1 MEIFFQIIKLL
12 YRIKYWLIIMPV
24 VAALGAV
31 YQTRNMVRTY
41 EVNTTI
47 YTGIASGFTIES
59 GVEPGR
65 IDWSSVNNG
74 MDNLISII
82 KSKNTLHE
90 VSLRLYA
97 QNMIYGDSSESNN
110 YIQANN
116 YKELLRITPKE
127 VRALI
132 DKSSIDST
140 ISNLKKYEQASPK
153 NFVYGLFNW
162 YHRHYSFT
170 ALSNIEVKRIF
181 DSDMLDIKYSADDPG
196 IAYNTLVILNEEFV
210 KQYKL
215 LRFGETNDVVEYF
228 RRELARLSD
237 KLKQSEDSLTRYYV
251 DKKIINYE
259 EQTKQ
264 VTALARDYE
273 LMYYDA
279 LLRYTSASTSVGQLE
294 IRIEGQVKAIQN
306 NTVFLQKLN
315 SLSEISSRIVRFKSI
330 QTDTLN
336 ISPANRKLLDE
347 YRLQEKIAEDD
358 LRSFTSMLNNQK
370 YSKDGVAS
378 AGYVD
383 QWVTSVISRE
393 KASAELKV
401 MEEVRKSL
409 ESEYGYYSPIGSTL
423 KRKERDISFT
433 EQSYLSVL
441 TSLNAALM
449 RQKTLQMSSANLKA
463 INPPLLPVSPIPTA
477 RKVIV
482 LSTYFGTFVFIIAFF
497 ILLELFDRTIRDKAR
512 AERITNTKVL
522 GAFPK
527 ENLLRYRRYNKQYEE
542 IATNYLAN
550 ALIPFLNTGER
561 PDIINFISSGSEYGK
576 SYLAEKLVRYWEE
589 RGLRVKL
596 LSWHDGISPESRE
609 FILSRKFSE
618 LYEFANEDIIIV
630 EHKSILESSI
640 PVGLL
645 REAAINLI
653 VVRADKV
660 WREIDATAL
669 DRLKQ
674 QAQNAPVTLYLNH
687 VSRDVATNF
696 MGLLPPVNK
705 FRKFIYK
712 LTQLGLTSR

>member
-12 YRIKYWLIIMPV
+12 YRIKYWLIILPA
-24 VAALGAV
+24 VAALLAV
-31 YQTRNMVRTY
+31 YQTRHMTRTY
-41 EVNTTI
+41 EVGTTI

-59 GVEPGR
+59 GADPGR
-65 IDWSSVNNG
+65 IDWGSVNNG

-97 QNMIYGDSSESNN
+97 QNMIYGDSTENNN
-110 YIQANN
+110 YIQSNN

-132 DKSSIDST
+132 DKSSVDST
-140 ISNLKKYEQASPK
+140 ISNLKKYEQASPT

-162 YHRHYSFT
+162 YHRHYSYT
-170 ALSNIEVKRIF
+170 ALSKIDVKRIF

-215 LRFGETNDVVEYF
+215 LRFGETNDVVDYF

-237 KLKQSEDSLTRYYV
+237 KLKQSEDSLTSYYV
-251 DKKIINYE
+251 DKKIINYG

-273 LMYYDA
+273 LLYYDA

-294 IRIEGQVKAIQN
+294 MRIESQVKAIQN
-306 NTVFLQKLN
+306 NTIFLQKLKN
-315 SLSEISSRIVRFKSI
+315 LSDISSRIIRFKSM
-330 QTDTLN
+330 QSDSTN
-336 ISPANRKLLDE
+336 ISPLNKKMLDE
-347 YRLQEKIAEDD
+347 YNAQQKIAEDD
-358 LRSFTSMLNNQK
+358 LHSFSSMLSDQK
-370 YSKDGVAS
+370 YTKDGVAS
-378 AGYVD
+378 AAYVD
-383 QWVTSVISRE
+383 QWVSAVIMRE
-393 KASAELKV
+393 KSSAELKV
-401 MEEVRKSL
+401 MEDVRKSL
-409 ESEYGYYSPIGSTL
+409 EAEYGYYSPIGSTL

-441 TSLNAALM
+441 TSLNAALL

-463 INPPLLPVSPIPTA
+463 INPPLFPVSPIPTA

-482 LSTYFGTFVFIIAFF
+482 LSTYFATFIFIIAFF
-497 ILLELFDRTIRDKAR
+497 ILLELFDRTVRDKSR

-527 ENLLRYRRYNKQYEE
+527 ENMLRYRRYNKQYEE

-550 ALIPFLNTGER
+550 ALIPYLNTGER

-596 LSWHDGISPESRE
+596 VSWHDGISPESRE

-630 EHKSILESSI
+630 EHRSILESSI

-645 REAAINLI
+645 REASINLI

-660 WREIDATAL
+660 WREVDATAL
-669 DRLKQ
+669 ERLKQ
-674 QAQNAPVTLYLNH
+674 QAQSAPVTLYLNQ
-687 VSRDVATNF
+687 VNRDVATSF
-696 MGLLPPVNK
+696 LGLLPPITK
-705 FRKFIYK
+705 FRQFLYK